1 MNTME
6 YNVCFLLTMFNNL
19 QMRFQCSAEG
29 GCDHQQRE
37 DRGRPPLHQVLP
49 GQRGQ
54 GIHFIHEDKELKRVD
69 NYCQML

>member
-1 MNTME
+1 
-6 YNVCFLLTMFNNL
+6 
-19 QMRFQCSAEG
+19 MRFQCSAEG

-54 GIHFIHEDKELKRVD
+54 GIHFIHEDKELQKS
-69 NYCQML
+69 